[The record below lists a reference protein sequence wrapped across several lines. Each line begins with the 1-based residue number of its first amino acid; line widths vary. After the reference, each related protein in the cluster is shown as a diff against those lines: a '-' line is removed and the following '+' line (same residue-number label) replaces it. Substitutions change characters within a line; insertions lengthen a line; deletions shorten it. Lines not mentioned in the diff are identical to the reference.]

1 MQSLKKSERILLGIF
16 ISMLFV
22 AATWVA
28 WNIYSAKRV
37 ELEDAAHLLSIQEAE
52 VEVLLRQKDLWLQR
66 ANWLQAAQPKFTSWD
81 EADIQLLQDARA
93 AGDTG
98 VTTTDH
104 QLLDP
109 VETELYRQAGVR
121 FKAEG
126 SLTSVFAW
134 LYKLQSPEKF
144 RVISKLRVA
153 PDKEDTKKVNCEVE
167 LLRWYRV
174 GDDLAASD

>member
-16 ISMLFV
+16 VSMLFV

-28 WNIYSAKRV
+28 WSIYSTKRG
-37 ELEDAAHLLSIQEAE
+37 ELEDEAHLLSIQEAE

-66 ANWLQAAQPKFTSWD
+66 ASWIRAAQPKFTSWD

-93 AGDTG
+93 GVDTG

-104 QLLDP
+104 QLMDP
-109 VETELYRQAGVR
+109 VETDLYRQAGVR

-126 SLTSVFAW
+126 SLASVFAW
-134 LYKLQSPEKF
+134 LYRLQSPKEF
-144 RVISKLRVA
+144 RVVSKLRVV
-153 PDKEDTKKVNCEVE
+153 PDKEDSKTVDCEVE
-167 LLRWYRV
+167 LLRWYS
-174 GDDLAASD
+174 AQ